1 MEDAGMPELGSIHD
15 DVRFDWGA
23 ASQLATE
30 LRSTAGELD
39 RQVGDRDRIRGPA
52 RARWRGR
59 YGDEFDGR
67 VRVCTAD
74 AGRFAGSMRE
84 AASRLDEMAR
94 LAREEQARREQ
105 AHEWVRHHHD
115 GGFLDGMHDFFMGE
129 DDVPP
134 PPPPVQPPS
143 IPVQAPA
150 AASRGV

>member
-1 MEDAGMPELGSIHD
+1 MPELGVIHD
-15 DVRFDWGA
+15 DVRFDWDM

-39 RQVGDRDRIRGPA
+39 RHVGDRDRTRVPA
-52 RARWRGR
+52 RASWRGR
-59 YGDEFDGR
+59 YGDEFDDR
-67 VRVCTAD
+67 VRVCTTD
-74 AGRFAGSMRE
+74 AGRFGGSMRE
-84 AASRLDEMAR
+84 AARQLDEMAR
-94 LAREEQARREQ
+94 LAREEQARRER
-105 AHEWVRHHHD
+105 AREWVRNHHD
-115 GGFLDGMHDFFMGE
+115 GGFLDGVHDFFTGE